1 MKRIII
7 LEHRNIPSDL
17 DFGYVMW
24 ADVPEARQSFYAN
37 ATATSAYKS
46 ASAEELAALQ
56 AGSVVELTGA
66 LSSIASRT
74 IQQIQGALI
83 ARFNQ
88 FQAEI
93 TNNNRW
99 VRYGTY
105 WDGSA
110 WTSVTVA

>member
-7 LEHRNIPSDL
+7 LERRNIPSDL
-17 DFGYVMW
+17 DFDYVMW
-24 ADVPEARQSFYAN
+24 ADVPVARQAFYVN

-46 ASAEELAALQ
+46 ASAEELAALRD
-56 AGSVVELTGA
+56 GSVIELRDTLG
-66 LSSIASRT
+66 SIASQT
-74 IQQIQGALI
+74 IPQIQAALI
-83 ARFNQ
+83 TRFNR
-88 FQAEI
+88 FQADV
-93 TNNNRW
+93 TNNNYY